1 MSTSQKR
8 IASGAP
14 YLGIINQAGKGY
26 ARVESSSSSLFTP
39 WGVKDHDDDD
49 DDDYTQMTNMI
60 PVARVFFQFGD
71 GSSTIPIC
79 PIHNIT

>member
-8 IASGAP
+8 IASDAP
-14 YLGIINQAGKGY
+14 YLGIINQAGQGY
-26 ARVESSSSSLFTP
+26 ASSSSSSFTP
-39 WGVKDHDDDD
+39 WGVNDDDVD
-49 DDDYTQMTNMI
+49 DDHYTQMTNMI
-60 PVARVFFQFGD
+60 PVAREFFQFGD

>member
-8 IASGAP
+8 IASDAP
-14 YLGIINQAGKGY
+14 YLGIINQAGQGY
-26 ARVESSSSSLFTP
+26 ASSSSFFTP
-39 WGVKDHDDDD
+39 WGVKDDD